1 MHIIIRANPYG
12 QTNIF
17 IAILIQLTGLHGIG
31 INNPFVLKKNRGRF
45 PIEKIKVKSPFNF
58 EK

>member
-1 MHIIIRANPYG
+1 VHIIIRANPYG

-31 INNPFVLKKNRGRF
+31 INNPFVFKKTEVDFLLKK
-45 PIEKIKVKSPFNF
+45 
-58 EK
+58 